1 MTLIFKRPGV
11 HFIIIL
17 FIVQLFVVQ
26 GCGVYSFTGASIP
39 PEAKT
44 ITIQQFSNDASL
56 VHPMLSQRLTDALR
70 DKFSSQTNLIQ
81 IPTSGDL
88 SFVGSVTD
96 YNTQPVAITGDETAA
111 LNRLTIIVR
120 VMYNNRFDET
130 QNFETSFSRFEDYE
144 SSRSLSEVED
154 QLMDL
159 IIEALVQDIFNRS
172 VVNW

>member
-1 MTLIFKRPGV
+1 MTLICKRPGV
-11 HFIIIL
+11 RFIIIL
-17 FIVQLFVVQ
+17 LIVQLFILQ
-26 GCGVYSFTGASIP
+26 GCGIYSFTGASIS

-44 ITIQQFSNDASL
+44 ISIQQFSNDAAL
-56 VHPMLSQRLTDALR
+56 VQPMLSQRLTDALR
-70 DKFSSQTNLIQ
+70 DKFSSQTNLSQ
-81 IPTSGDL
+81 ISVNGDL
-88 SFVGSVTD
+88 SFEGSITD

-111 LNRLTIIVR
+111 LNRLTITVKVI
-120 VMYNNRFDET
+120 YTNRFDET

-154 QLMDL
+154 QLMDQ